1 MAAADIPSVEAVA
14 IVCKYPTD
22 LIIPLTVL
30 NPATIVPTTTAVAPT
45 LRPKP
50 PTQVSEIELITL
62 IIELPTFSTGVK
74 ILPKAAPAVTVKF
87 SILDSNWSITPAS
100 VLRRSSLSRFTAP
113 MFWS

>member
-22 LIIPLTVL
+22 LIIPLTIL
-30 NPATIVPTTTAVAPT
+30 NPATMVPTTAAVAPT

-50 PTQVSEIELITL
+50 PTQVSEIELIIL

-87 SILDSNWSITPAS
+87 PRLDSNWSMPPAS
-100 VLRRSSLSRFTAP
+100 VLRRSSLSLFTAP